1 MALQCVVLAG
11 GLGTRMRHFT
21 HAIPKPL
28 IPVLGRPFVDWQLEL
43 LAAQGVRRL
52 VFSIGY
58 RGSLL
63 QEHVGDGS
71 RWGLSITWVDE
82 GEDLRGTAGAL
93 RTALDQGALDEHFFV
108 LYGDSFLPAP
118 MVSVER
124 AWRDSERPALMAVLR
139 NEGRWDASNV
149 VYRDGRVVL
158 YEKVRAGERPP
169 DMLWIDYGISILEA
183 SLLAE
188 KVESGARADLS
199 GLMHELS
206 KSGQLAG
213 LEVSQRFY
221 EVGSP
226 EGLRDLEAHLR
237 SEQPAPQAQ
246 DRARSR

>member
-43 LAAQGVRRL
+43 LAAQGMRRL

-58 RGSLL
+58 LGSLL

-93 RTALDQGALDEHFFV
+93 RMALDEGVLDEHFCV
-108 LYGDSFLPAP
+108 LYGDSFLPTSIAAI
-118 MVSVER
+118 ED
-124 AWRDSERPALMAVLR
+124 AWRAGDRPALMVLLR
-139 NEGRWDASNV
+139 NEGRWDTSNA

-158 YEKVRAGERPP
+158 YQKLSVEDRPTE
-169 DMLWIDYGISILEA
+169 MRWIDYGISVLDA
-183 SLLAE
+183 VLLAE
-188 KVESGARADLS
+188 RVEMGARKDLAD
-199 GLMHELS
+199 LMHELS
-206 KSGQLAG
+206 IAGQLAG
-213 LEVSQRFY
+213 LEVSERFY
-221 EVGSP
+221 EIGSP
-226 EGLRDLEAHLR
+226 GGLRDLEAHLR
-237 SEQPAPQAQ
+237 STAQVPQAE
-246 DRARSR
+246 DRASSR